1 MHAKGRQESNGR
13 PEVAGRVILGNSN
26 LAHNLEVVMFNQ
38 WYGLTRDQKE
48 C

>member
-1 MHAKGRQESNGR
+1 MHAKGRQKSNGR

-26 LAHNLEVVMFNQ
+26 FARNLEAAMFNQ
-38 WYGLTRDQKE
+38 WYGLTRGKKG